1 MIYPANL
8 SVYPQVSALG
18 ALCLYAA
25 SIFEELFYA
34 NSYAQALRI
43 LKYEYGIDLKK
54 SKLVLLREFSDNPL
68 KDMSIEGE
76 IHRCGYLK
84 TMTARIM
91 SSFYRVLYK
100 LQSTFIFLVSLILL
114 CTL

>member
-8 SVYPQVSALG
+8 SVYSQVSALG

-43 LKYEYGIDLKK
+43 LKYEYGIRKLFGKK
-54 SKLVLLREFSDNPL
+54 EIRTIEFS
-68 KDMSIEGE
+68 KMK
-76 IHRCGYLK
+76 H
-84 TMTARIM
+84 
-91 SSFYRVLYK
+91 
-100 LQSTFIFLVSLILL
+100 
-114 CTL
+114 